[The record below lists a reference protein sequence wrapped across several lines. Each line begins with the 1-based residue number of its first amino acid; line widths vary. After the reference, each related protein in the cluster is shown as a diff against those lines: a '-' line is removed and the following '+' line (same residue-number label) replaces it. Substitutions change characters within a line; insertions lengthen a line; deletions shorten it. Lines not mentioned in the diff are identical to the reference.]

1 MRITLRGFS
10 CAVLLAGM
18 LCSCQK
24 ELAQVEQPE
33 TEVNMVAAEFSAVTE
48 AGMPTRMTLGE
59 GLKPAWEAGDKLA
72 VWDGSLVT
80 AFSVKK
86 AEGSFAKFDGQVA
99 EGSDEYYAL
108 FPHTEGIAFDA
119 EAKAFKTVIPSE
131 QIISQGDSVSASA
144 LMGMAYAPKP
154 AEGQAQFAFR
164 NVCGLIKVDV
174 PESGKIASIVISSN
188 GEETFVGEG
197 TVSLQEKTEGQLT
210 LTIPVFTPAVG
221 AGKTVTLRPEGEN
234 ATFEKGSYYAVVA
247 PVEFQT
253 GFSINMVRTDG
264 AAGKISTDQ
273 PMKVVRNGGANL
285 KDIVAIS
292 DWKWVITTKE
302 QLLAW
307 NAGDRKKTDY
317 VELGAD
323 IDLAGENWEPHDFS
337 GVFEGNGHKIY
348 NISISRDGYCGFV
361 AALDGTIRN
370 LYLGTSDGKAY
381 DGKSEYVYTPGAT
394 AGSWVHMGGVA
405 ASINNGALIKNVTSF
420 VKIHTPDSDG
430 QAKVCMGGLVSMG
443 TGTNEIQDCVNFGE
457 IVCDAS
463 VGVVSGASNHQLGGI
478 MCKTDGTVTITNCKN
493 YGNIS
498 AKGAYVDNVGGI
510 MANPNGNSTDK
521 AVKTH
526 IKGCYNY
533 GNITITKTT
542 SAKTPMALGGIV
554 GKLTGATV
562 EDCHNEGNI
571 SSVCDVL
578 TGIGGVVGI
587 HKLDFE
593 SKITSCS
600 NGVQNATDKGILSFN
615 PVDGTQQMVIGGI
628 LGYSEHGA
636 AGKLTI
642 QSSNNYAPIDVSYGK
657 FRNIGG
663 ICGVVGD
670 FTSSRDGK
678 KSSVELLIDDCH
690 NHGAIIVT
698 SATSYTTGS
707 SAWQKHIGGVVG
719 ILYGSDNGVTVS
731 NSSNEAILHSTA
743 EGTGETRIAGIVAHT
758 RYGNIEVSSCINNG
772 EVKTTGEATN
782 ARPAGIISVTNGAT
796 SLDVKK
802 CYNKGMI
809 SSSATIGTFFAGG
822 VVAYLLGPATISE
835 CYNQGE
841 VKATAAGGESKIG
854 GIAGQAENVTIE
866 KSYNQNKVS
875 FSASKQPRMG
885 GIVGNITK
893 NVKISDCHNQNGGII
908 ECLQVGGTACV
919 GGLAGR
925 IGGTEKLSQN
935 VIIEDSSN
943 SSVITVKST
952 NNSLLVG
959 GIVAVIENGNATDT
973 QNSIERC
980 FNNGGITA
988 SSTSTGSN
996 QYVRAGGI
1004 VGQCSDITNTV
1015 ISDCENKE
1023 GGVVAITGT
1032 TTPSGTH
1039 AAGIVGYTRVCVGLS
1054 NNTNRAQISANGSNS
1069 GVYVGGIWA
1078 YDDTMASGHTAKD
1091 ITGNV
1096 NYGEVSGTCG
1106 SGKTLC
1112 VGGLF
1117 GIVRKVAVANLKSDN
1132 TNYGYVTC
1140 AGGALAGRS
1149 DIATWQGKV
1158 GKNVLVN
1165 GVLWNNWAEG
1175 EEAKWLCPVATNPV
1189 TANYVEAPAN

>member
-33 TEVNMVAAEFSAVTE
+33 TEINMVAAEFSAVTE

-59 GLKPAWEAGDKLA
+59 GLKPAWEAWDKLA

-99 EGSDEYYAL
+99 EGSDGYYAL

-131 QIISQGDSVSASA
+131 QIISQGDSVCASA

-210 LTIPVFTPAVG
+210 QTIPVFTPAVG

-285 KDIVAIS
+285 KDIVAVSEWSLEI
-292 DWKWVITTKE
+292 WTKE
-302 QLLAW
+302 QLFAW
-307 NAGDRKKTDY
+307 GRNWGRLDKVT
-317 VELGAD
+317 LMAD
-323 IDLAGENWEPHDFS
+323 IDMEGDPWTPVGNGANWFS
-337 GVFEGNGHKIY
+337 GVFDGNGKRIY
-348 NISISRDGYCGFV
+348 NLNVNTDGYAGFIGHLAGEGCV
-361 AALDGTIRN
+361 RDLTIGSKDGTN
-370 LYLGTSDGKAY
+370 Y
-381 DGKSEYVYTPGAT
+381 DGKSAIVHTPSKDEYGWNYVGAIAK
-394 AGSWVHMGGVA
+394 AGDHAVVEGVTNFAKVVIPESEFKVKACMGGVVGFHAGSGEINTCVNRAELNFLA
-405 ASINNGALIKNVTSF
+405 ADGPAVSNVIGGIVSKLDGVTKVSNCDNYGKITNKN
-420 VKIHTPDSDG
+420 
-430 QAKVCMGGLVSMG
+430 AKVFY
-443 TGTNEIQDCVNFGE
+443 I
-457 IVCDAS
+457 
-463 VGVVSGASNHQLGGI
+463 
-478 MCKTDGTVTITNCKN
+478 
-493 YGNIS
+493 
-498 AKGAYVDNVGGI
+498 
-510 MANPNGNSTDK
+510 
-521 AVKTH
+521 
-526 IKGCYNY
+526 
-533 GNITITKTT
+533 
-542 SAKTPMALGGIV
+542 GGIV
-554 GKLTGATV
+554 GNTR
-562 EDCHNEGNI
+562 
-571 SSVCDVL
+571 
-578 TGIGGVVGI
+578 
-587 HKLDFE
+587 
-593 SKITSCS
+593 
-600 NGVQNATDKGILSFN
+600 
-615 PVDGTQQMVIGGI
+615 
-628 LGYSEHGA
+628 
-636 AGKLTI
+636 
-642 QSSNNYAPIDVSYGK
+642 SNNYKNDKPSTIQTCKNEGAIEVLAASADSCG
-657 FRNIGG
+657 IGG
-663 ICGVVGD
+663 ICGMLQNAD
-670 FTSSRDGK
+670 LATCTNTGK
-678 KSSVELLIDDCH
+678 ITL
-690 NHGAIIVT
+690 
-698 SATSYTTGS
+698 
-707 SAWQKHIGGVVG
+707 
-719 ILYGSDNGVTVS
+719 
-731 NSSNEAILHSTA
+731 ST
-743 EGTGETRIAGIVAHT
+743 
-758 RYGNIEVSSCINNG
+758 
-772 EVKTTGEATN
+772 
-782 ARPAGIISVTNGAT
+782 
-796 SLDVKK
+796 
-802 CYNKGMI
+802 
-809 SSSATIGTFFAGG
+809 SSATNI
-822 VVAYLLGPATISE
+822 Y
-835 CYNQGE
+835 
-841 VKATAAGGESKIG
+841 IG
-854 GIAGQAENVTIE
+854 GIAGMRRNSYDTSITACVNGVENISSSLIEYNTTEGDVKFGGILGHCHKSSGKLTITGCTNHSPIYLSNVGGIFQVGGISGAIVENVKLMVSECVNNGAMNFTSSSTTGQKYFGGMFGFLRSVEDADFSISGCTNNGNIATSAGGTKAETDIAGIVGYAASHLTFTACKNYGTISTSGAATKPRPAGVAGVANGTGTKFISCENWGEVSSASSHSNLYIGGLIAFSESISLDGCSNNAEVKVTNAGGEVKLGGITGQAKNVTIE
-866 KSYNQNKVS
+866 NSYNKNKVS
-875 FSASKQPRMG
+875 FAANKQPRIG
-885 GIVGNITK
+885 GIVGNI
-893 NVKISDCHNQNGGII
+893 ISDVTISNCHNQSNGVV
-908 ECLQVGGTACV
+908 ECLVVGGTACV
-919 GGLAGR
+919 GGVAGR
-925 IGGTEKLSQN
+925 IGGDSTTSQN
-935 VIIEDSSN
+935 IIIEDSSN
-943 SSVITVKST
+943 SGAVTVKST
-952 NNSLLVG
+952 GNSLLVG
-959 GIVAVIENGNATDT
+959 GIVAVIEHGNTT
-973 QNSIERC
+973 GVQNSIERC

-1091 ITGNV
+1091 IAGNV

-1132 TNYGYVTC
+1132 TNYGNVTC

-1165 GVLWNNWAEG
+1165 GILWDNWAEG

-1189 TANYVEAPAN
+1189 TANYVDAPAN